1 MADAGSE
8 ASLSTHVSLRFL
20 EIIDKRARTSDGQ
33 FTDFRFEKDVQTT
46 KVPGIVLN
54 DEDVEPPMTF
64 HDTRG
69 PQLWLIKFQMGPVSM
84 RLLQGH
90 AATGTSGRATSKA
103 CLAAMESTAES
114 LIMLF
119 FAGRSQSTIPFMRRQ
134 VSAYMRDF
142 IQEQLFEDRVDKDIA
157 EELHKK
163 ERGGRDDRAALR
175 LLWMAR
181 NKRNGKSL
189 WENAVLRRPDI
200 DWVRNDDDGLS
211 GLYIN
216 DTYLNESIS
225 DLPLN
230 PYVRGLFPGAKTPS
244 DIQQEFGDGTTAEHG
259 DGTEDVA
266 SRRLLAAHLA
276 RRGAYVGLYFSH
288 NWGIKIK
295 VHISKTK
302 TRELRLAKAK
312 VTSLLKELGVDVK
325 NERRDGYFVNSA
337 KEKEMFSTNSS
348 RQEGQ
353 EGQEE
358 EQDDDDIGTKV
369 GESAP

>member
-1 MADAGSE
+1 
-8 ASLSTHVSLRFL
+8 
-20 EIIDKRARTSDGQ
+20 
-33 FTDFRFEKDVQTT
+33 
-46 KVPGIVLN
+46 
-54 DEDVEPPMTF
+54 
-64 HDTRG
+64 
-69 PQLWLIKFQMGPVSM
+69 M

-244 DIQQEFGDGTTAEHG
+244 DIQQEFGEGTTEVWG
-259 DGTEDVA
+259 RGRRR
-266 SRRLLAAHLA
+266 RRLRLG
-276 RRGAYVGLYFSH
+276 RRLRPNPYRNL
-288 NWGIKIK
+288 
-295 VHISKTK
+295 
-302 TRELRLAKAK
+302 TRTR
-312 VTSLLKELGVDVK
+312 TQGW
-325 NERRDGYFVNSA
+325 
-337 KEKEMFSTNSS
+337 
-348 RQEGQ
+348 
-353 EGQEE
+353 
-358 EQDDDDIGTKV
+358 
-369 GESAP
+369 GESAQRAAKAIVDNNDIEPDRWWVYLLILLVLI